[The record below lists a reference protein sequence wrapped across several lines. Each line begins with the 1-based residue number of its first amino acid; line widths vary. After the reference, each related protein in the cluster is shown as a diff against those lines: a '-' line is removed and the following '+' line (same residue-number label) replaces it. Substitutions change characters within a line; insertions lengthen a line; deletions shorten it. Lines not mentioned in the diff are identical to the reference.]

1 VQGKIHFIL
10 FSAFFI
16 TLFGCS
22 SEPGVTVKHF
32 DFNESFTP
40 ASWQT
45 IAVLPF
51 SGDKKFRRTSPEW
64 FSFYLQKQQRYTIV
78 TPTYAEIEVI
88 KKGMAVPENGF
99 SLEEARHAGRLLNA
113 DAVFVGS
120 IEAKKVSQSPI
131 KLSLQL
137 IDVETGKKIAT
148 HHIGYPS
155 WVLLWDNFQ
164 EYVRLATE
172 AAGRDFLVV
181 LKGLSEGKQ
190 VAPASSNASLD
201 KSSNDI

>member
-1 VQGKIHFIL
+1 VQEKIHFSL
-10 FSAFFI
+10 FFAFLF
-16 TLFGCS
+16 LFFGCS
-22 SEPGVTVKHF
+22 GRPGVKVKHF
-32 DFNESFTP
+32 DFNENFTP
-40 ASWQT
+40 SSWQK
-45 IAVLPF
+45 IVILPF

-78 TPTYAEIEVI
+78 TPTFAEIEVA
-88 KKGMAVPENGF
+88 KKGMDVPKNGF
-99 SLEEARHAGRLLNA
+99 SPEEARQAARLLNA
-113 DAVFVGS
+113 DAVFIGS

-148 HHIGYPS
+148 HNIGYPS
-155 WVLLWDNFQ
+155 WVFLWDNFQ

-181 LKGLSEGKQ
+181 LKDLSEGRQ
-190 VAPASSNASLD
+190 VAPPTSNASLG
-201 KSSNDI
+201 KSFNDI